1 MMPSE
6 YYQYAVDYD
15 GDGARNLLRSA
26 PDVLAS
32 TANYLVGL
40 GWRRGEPWLTEVR
53 VPANMPWQQADL
65 DNKLPRAKWAAYGV
79 MLVNGSPLP
88 ADDTPASLLLP
99 MGRFGPAFL
108 AYDNFRVYLQ
118 WNNALVYS
126 TTAAYLATRIA
137 GAPPLH
143 RGTAPPPLA
152 FADVKTLQASLAH
165 AGYDVGAIDGFLGL
179 KTRQAVKATQVKFG
193 LPADSYPTAELLARM
208 RGVH

>member
-1 MMPSE
+1 
-6 YYQYAVDYD
+6 
-15 GDGARNLLRSA
+15 
-26 PDVLAS
+26 
-32 TANYLVGL
+32 L
-40 GWRRGEPWLTEVR
+40 GWLRGEPWLSEVR
-53 VPANMPWQQADL
+53 VPATLPWQQADL
-65 DNKLPRAKWAAYGV
+65 DVKLPRAKWAAYGV
-79 MLVNGSPLP
+79 TLADGRPLP
-88 ADDTPASLLLP
+88 ADDLPASLLLP

-143 RGTAPPPLA
+143 RGNAPPPLA
-152 FADVKTLQASLAH
+152 FADVKALQASLVR

-179 KTRQAVKATQVKFG
+179 MTRQAVKAMQLKYN

-208 RGVH
+208 RGGH